1 MKGLDPAGKLDPRAL
16 RNRKFLFFSVL
27 YPSVLFLLIA
37 GSADSTTK
45 VDGTGLTLPTYMM
58 VSMASFGALT
68 AVLMGNSER
77 IAKER
82 ESGWVR
88 QLRLTTLPGR
98 GYVFAKTASAAV
110 VSLPSI
116 VVIFIVAAVVK
127 DVRLDAWQWLALTG
141 AIWAGSLVFA
151 ALGVAIGYSATGD
164 AVRPITMIVYF
175 GLSLLGGLW
184 MPTTTFPQWLQD
196 IADVAAHARVRCPGA
211 GHRAEPGPA
220 REGRRRPRRLLRP
233 VHGRRGL
240 AVPEGH
246 TEGVSGV
253 ETASGSARRTRKQ
266 RLVKLLWI
274 GIWLV
279 FLSAP
284 PRPAARRSQHGVRD
298 PRRGSAWSRSSPG
311 TCCWSSARA
320 AARRNGVVLGSWA
333 SSRPSPAP
341 RPHPGPRLAGACSST
356 SRSPPAR
363 PCRRDGPLDDPG
375 RVGADDRGRTATP
388 GGKTYLAGL
397 LIPALLGGFAMTGV
411 RNSSARRSSCA
422 RPGPRSPSSPR
433 TRSGCGSPATCTT
446 CSATRSP

>member
-1 MKGLDPAGKLDPRAL
+1 MKGLIRLELTRAL

-45 VDGTGLTLPTYMM
+45 IDGTGLTLPTYMM

-98 GYVFAKTASAAV
+98 GYVLAKTASAAV

-116 VVIFIVAAVVK
+116 IVVFVVAALVK

-141 AIWAGSLVFA
+141 AVWAGSLVFA

-196 IADVAAHARVRCPGA
+196 IAAWVPTHAYAALGQAIEQSQAPHAKDLV
-211 GHRAEPGPA
+211 
-220 REGRRRPRRLLRP
+220 
-233 VHGRRGL
+233 VL
-240 AVPEGH
+240 AVSFALFTG
-246 TEGVSGV
+246 G
-253 ETASGSARRTRKQ
+253 AAWLYRKDT
-266 RLVKLLWI
+266 LK
-274 GIWLV
+274 
-279 FLSAP
+279 A
-284 PRPAARRSQHGVRD
+284 
-298 PRRGSAWSRSSPG
+298 
-311 TCCWSSARA
+311 
-320 AARRNGVVLGSWA
+320 
-333 SSRPSPAP
+333 
-341 RPHPGPRLAGACSST
+341 
-356 SRSPPAR
+356 
-363 PCRRDGPLDDPG
+363 
-375 RVGADDRGRTATP
+375 
-388 GGKTYLAGL
+388 
-397 LIPALLGGFAMTGV
+397 
-411 RNSSARRSSCA
+411 
-422 RPGPRSPSSPR
+422 
-433 TRSGCGSPATCTT
+433 
-446 CSATRSP
+446 